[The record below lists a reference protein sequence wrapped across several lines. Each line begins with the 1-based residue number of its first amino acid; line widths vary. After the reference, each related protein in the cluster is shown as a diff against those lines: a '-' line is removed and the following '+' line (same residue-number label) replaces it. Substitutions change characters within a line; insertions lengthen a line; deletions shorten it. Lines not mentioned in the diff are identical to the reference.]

1 MRYTMPEGGKAYAG
15 FSKVDDFMRSPLY
28 VVFIA
33 CLSVLSSVFGLEL
46 IVYSIFVAIGV
57 YLCIWGDDLLPL
69 MPIVV
74 CSYIA
79 PSFVN
84 NPGRNP
90 ESIFYPAHGG
100 IYLLVL
106 AAIFVACL
114 IFRLVTDRDF
124 GGMTFLRKKR
134 SLTAGMLVLGVAY
147 VLGGFGIENYT
158 SYAAN
163 TVLFGFIQ
171 FVSVF
176 LMYYVFSGTIKW
188 EIAPRDYFAWIGLC
202 VGFVVL
208 VQLSENYI
216 SGRIFMEGGNTID
229 RELMAT
235 GWGMHNNIG
244 GLMAMMMPF
253 PFYLAYTRKR
263 SWVYIALASVLML
276 GVVISCSRTAM
287 LAGAI
292 VFFVC
297 SVLLLRK
304 REKRGPI
311 LVVYA
316 VAAVAVGVFAVV
328 SFEKLKDVFA
338 LFIEEIDAISKR
350 DLLFINGMKQ
360 FREYPVFGGTFYPQ
374 GDFIP
379 WDWAELEAFSTFFP
393 PRWHNTLV
401 QIAASCGV
409 VGLTAYV
416 FHRVQTV
423 QLFLRHRSVENFFI
437 GMFVVTLLAAGL
449 LDNHFFNVGPVL
461 VYSMALAFVEN
472 IDQSKV

>member
-1 MRYTMPEGGKAYAG
+1 MRYTMPEGGNTSTG
-15 FSKVDDFMRSPLY
+15 LRRVNDFLRTPWY
-28 VVFIA
+28 VLFIA
-33 CLSVLSSVFGLEL
+33 CLTVMSSVLGLEL

-57 YLCIWGDDLLPL
+57 SLCIWGDDLLPL

-74 CSYIA
+74 CSYIS

-90 ESIFYPAHGG
+90 ESIFYLVHGG
-100 IYLLVL
+100 AYLLL
-106 AAIFVACL
+106 IAAIFVVCL
-114 IFRLVTDRDF
+114 IWRLVMDRDF
-124 GGMTFLRKKR
+124 GGIAFLRKKR
-134 SLTAGMLVLGVAY
+134 SLMKGMLVLGLAY
-147 VLGGFGIENYT
+147 ILGGFGMENYT
-158 SYAAN
+158 SYAGK
-163 TVLFGFIQ
+163 TILFGFIQ

-176 LMYYVFSGTIKW
+176 LLYYVFSGAVKW
-188 EIAPRDYFAWIGLC
+188 EKTPKDYFGWIGLC

-208 VQLSENYI
+208 AQLCENYL

-244 GLMAMMMPF
+244 GLMAMMLPF

-263 SWVYIALASVLML
+263 CWAYVALASVLML
-276 GVVISCSRTAM
+276 GVVASCSRTAIVV
-287 LAGAI
+287 GAV
-292 VFFVC
+292 VFLIC

-316 VAAVAVGVFAVV
+316 VAAVAVAVFAIV
-328 SFEKLKDVFA
+328 SFETLKDVFA
-338 LFIEEIDAISKR
+338 LFIEEIDEISKR

-360 FREYPVFGGTFYPQ
+360 FREYPILGGTFYPQ
-374 GDFIP
+374 GDYVP
-379 WDWAELEAFSTFFP
+379 WDWAELEAFSSFFP

-401 QIAASCGV
+401 QVAASCGI
-409 VGLTAYV
+409 VGLAAYV

-423 QLFLRHRSVENFFI
+423 RLFLRHRSVENLFI
-437 GMFVVTLLAAGL
+437 LLYVAALLAAGL

-461 VYSMALAFVEN
+461 LYSMALAFVEN
-472 IDQSKV
+472 IGQSEV

>member
-1 MRYTMPEGGKAYAG
+1 
-15 FSKVDDFMRSPLY
+15 
-28 VVFIA
+28 
-33 CLSVLSSVFGLEL
+33 
-46 IVYSIFVAIGV
+46 
-57 YLCIWGDDLLPL
+57 
-69 MPIVV
+69 
-74 CSYIA
+74 
-79 PSFVN
+79 
-84 NPGRNP
+84 
-90 ESIFYPAHGG
+90 
-100 IYLLVL
+100 
-106 AAIFVACL
+106 
-114 IFRLVTDRDF
+114 
-124 GGMTFLRKKR
+124 
-134 SLTAGMLVLGVAY
+134 
-147 VLGGFGIENYT
+147 
-158 SYAAN
+158 
-163 TVLFGFIQ
+163 
-171 FVSVF
+171 
-176 LMYYVFSGTIKW
+176 
-188 EIAPRDYFAWIGLC
+188 
-202 VGFVVL
+202 
-208 VQLSENYI
+208 
-216 SGRIFMEGGNTID
+216 MEGGNTID

-244 GLMAMMMPF
+244 GLMAMMMAF

-360 FREYPVFGGTFYPQ
+360 FREYPIFGGTFYPQ

-423 QLFLRHRSVENFFI
+423 QLFLRHRNVENFFI